1 MCMGCKP
8 RQGRDRWAFGFLLT
22 FLACIYLSP
31 GEWIPGVERWRPA
44 LLTSAVATGLL
55 LVGRVGHR
63 KPLWAD
69 GQRGVLLLCFCGLAF
84 VSLRWSLYP
93 DVTRSTA
100 VELLKWVSVYLTVVN
115 LVTTERR
122 LRWALLALILS
133 SLVTSRGVIAWHNAG
148 VDLVEGYRARWLGV
162 YADPNRMAMSVGI
175 VVPLAVAFF
184 VRRQTAWMVRL
195 ACGVAAAM
203 AITAMVLS
211 YSRGGFLGLVA
222 SAVTWLVLERHLG
235 RTLLVVGVAMAMLV
249 LSPRSFW
256 ERTRTVSTYEQ
267 DASAMSRVE
276 AWTVASR
283 VSLEHPLLGV
293 GAGTFPFAW
302 QLYGPQNASGRVY
315 AAHNVFL
322 QVISDLGFVGLGLF
336 LAFIGAV
343 LGPLW
348 QSAREKERGWQAR
361 ALTAAVVGHLVSC
374 LFAGFLVSV
383 HFYVLF
389 ALASCAE
396 RLARPAPVP
405 VEGTLGRGSLSPA
418 PLEPCSPLA
427 GGEAPQPG
435 RVARGDTWGGR

>member
-1 MCMGCKP
+1 MGMGSKAVQSQDC
-8 RQGRDRWAFGFLLT
+8 WAFGFLLA
-22 FLACIYLSP
+22 FLAAIYISP
-31 GEWIPGVERWRPA
+31 GEWIPGLARFRPA
-44 LLTSAVATGLL
+44 LVLSALSTGLML
-55 LVGRVGHR
+55 LGRMGR
-63 KPLWAD
+63 REKLWVD
-69 GQRGVLLLCFCGLAF
+69 GQRGVLLLTFCGLVFA
-84 VSLRWSLYP
+84 SLSWSLYP
-93 DVTRSTA
+93 DATQFAA
-100 VELLKWVSVYLTVVN
+100 VELLKWVLLYLTMVN

-122 LRWALLALILS
+122 LLWACLALIVG
-133 SLVTSRGVIAWHNAG
+133 SLLTSRGVIVWHQAG
-148 VDLVEGYRARWLGV
+148 VDLVEGYRARWVGV

-175 VVPLAVAFF
+175 IVPLAVAFF
-184 VRRQTAWMVRL
+184 VRRRTAWMVRL

-222 SAVTWLVLERHLG
+222 SAVTWLVLERSLG
-235 RTLLVVGVAMAMLV
+235 RTLLVAGVAVAMLV

-283 VSLEHPLLGV
+283 VSQEHPLLGV

-302 QLYGPQNASGRVY
+302 QIYGPQHTGGRVY

-336 LAFIGAV
+336 LAFIGSV

-348 QSAREKERGWQAR
+348 QSARDKERGWQAQS
-361 ALTAAVVGHLVSC
+361 LTAAVVGHLVSC

-389 ALASCAE
+389 GLAACAE
-396 RLARPAPVP
+396 RLARASPAP
-405 VEGTLGRGSLSPA
+405 VEGTSGKGSPSPA
-418 PLEPCSPLA
+418 PLTPLTPWA
-427 GGEAPQPG
+427 EGNAPQPG
-435 RVARGDTWGGR
+435 RVARGDTRGGR

>member
-1 MCMGCKP
+1 MGRKP
-8 RQGRDRWAFGFLLT
+8 RQGRDRWAFGFLLA

-31 GEWIPGVERWRPA
+31 GEWIPGADRWRPA
-44 LLTSAVATGLL
+44 LLTSAMATGLFL
-55 LVGRVGHR
+55 LGRVGR
-63 KPLWAD
+63 RQPLWAG
-69 GQRGVLLLCFCGLAF
+69 GQRGVLLMCFCGLAF

-100 VELLKWVSVYLTVVN
+100 VELLKWVLVYLTVIN

-133 SLVTSRGVIAWHNAG
+133 SIITSRGVIAWHNAG
-148 VDLVEGYRARWLGV
+148 VELVEGYRARWLGV

-184 VRRQTAWMVRL
+184 VRRRSAWWVRL

-235 RTLLVVGVAMAMLV
+235 RTLVVVAVAMAMLV

-256 ERTRTVSTYEQ
+256 DRTRTVSTYEQ

-283 VSLEHPLLGV
+283 VSLAHPLLGV

-302 QLYGPQNASGRVY
+302 RIYGPQHTGGRVY

-336 LAFIGAV
+336 LAFIGSV

-348 QSAREKERGWQAR
+348 QAAREKERGWLAR
-361 ALTAAVVGHLVSC
+361 ALAAAVVGHLVSC

-389 ALASCAE
+389 ALAACAE
-396 RLARPAPVP
+396 RLAQESPVP
-405 VEGTLGRGSLSPA
+405 VEGTSGTGSLSPA
-418 PLEPCSPLA
+418 PLVPRAPWAA
-427 GGEAPQPG
+427 GDAPQPG
-435 RVARGDTWGGR
+435 RLAHGDTRGGL

>member
-1 MCMGCKP
+1 MGRKP
-8 RQGRDRWAFGFLLT
+8 RQGRDRWAFGFLLA

-31 GEWIPGVERWRPA
+31 GEWIPGADRWRPA
-44 LLTSAVATGLL
+44 LLTSAMATGLFL
-55 LVGRVGHR
+55 LGRVGR
-63 KPLWAD
+63 RQPLWAG
-69 GQRGVLLLCFCGLAF
+69 GQRGVLLMCFCGLAF

-100 VELLKWVSVYLTVVN
+100 AELLKWVLVYLTVIN

-133 SLVTSRGVIAWHNAG
+133 SLITSRGVIAWHNAG
-148 VDLVEGYRARWLGV
+148 VELVEGYRARWLGV

-184 VRRQTAWMVRL
+184 VRRRSAWWVRL

-235 RTLLVVGVAMAMLV
+235 RTLVVVAVAMAMLV

-256 ERTRTVSTYEQ
+256 DRTRTVSTYEQ

-302 QLYGPQNASGRVY
+302 RIYGPQHTGGRVY

-336 LAFIGAV
+336 LAFIGSV

-348 QSAREKERGWQAR
+348 QAAREKERGWLAR
-361 ALTAAVVGHLVSC
+361 ALAAAVVGHLVSC

-389 ALASCAE
+389 ALAACAE
-396 RLARPAPVP
+396 RLAQVSPVP
-405 VEGTLGRGSLSPA
+405 AEGTSGTGSLSPA
-418 PLEPCSPLA
+418 PLVPRAPWA
-427 GGEAPQPG
+427 GGDAPQPG
-435 RVARGDTWGGR
+435 RLARGDTRGGL